1 MESIKIRCQTRH
13 KKYQPSDKLLPWKR
27 RPGAR
32 GSKHSFF
39 LGKSTWTNWR
49 AQPNR
54 ALYVLYF
61 QTACAYVRGCW
72 APYVWDQAV
81 SGMSTMSK
89 PACTAVFGGESSCDV
104 GKKIFLSGT
113 PPVVRPL
120 AGDGHGHRCRWFW
133 QRLAVS
139 ERWPPPVRCFR
150 VWRWRR
156 HSKHPPSPTWSALKR
171 MMTPDTAALAPPL
184 HPRCMP
190 VLSAVCCPNS

>member
-104 GKKIFLSGT
+104 GKKNLSIRDAAGCQAVGWRRSW
-113 PPVVRPL
+113 PPMPL
-120 AGDGHGHRCRWFW
+120 ILAASCSEWEVAAAGSLLQSVAVTQTQQASTVSDMVCLEADDDSGHGRSR
-133 QRLAVS
+133 
-139 ERWPPPVRCFR
+139 
-150 VWRWRR
+150 
-156 HSKHPPSPTWSALKR
+156 SA
-171 MMTPDTAALAPPL
+171 AA
-184 HPRCMP
+184 
-190 VLSAVCCPNS
+190 S